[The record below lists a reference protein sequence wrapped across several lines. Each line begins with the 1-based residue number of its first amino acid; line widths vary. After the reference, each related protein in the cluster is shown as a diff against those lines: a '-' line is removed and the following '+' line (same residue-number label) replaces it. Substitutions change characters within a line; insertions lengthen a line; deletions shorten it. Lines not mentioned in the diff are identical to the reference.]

1 MKKLETSQIIENVLS
16 NGVITERGVLLLK
29 KRANNGD
36 NEAANFYPSCDIE
49 IEVTEEQSAKGYK
62 WLMNLYKT
70 PTGKERKN
78 NPFGYREMNILDNYK
93 GERFQ
98 FVDLHLC
105 DWRGTPLYPVETG
118 YYFLQKDKKQAKEY
132 LRVTDE
138 ELEFLA
144 KCEDKDYFKYQLF
157 ALGIVERWQEESRKA
172 IQALEELTGDVWVN
186 PYKESEE
193 RHRLVLS
200 DEEREEIEGKILSG
214 YYTESAIQ
222 ERQEAKRIAEIEK
235 RKNEV
240 IKTFEKRINKA
251 TKEKD
256 VKLAILG
263 AGLLSDNYIYYVEG
277 NNVVFNYYSYHD
289 KVTEEEYNNMLKN
302 IDYSLLPEGIKF
314 EFK

>member
-1 MKKLETSQIIENVLS
+1 METNTLKHTLS
-16 NGVITERGVLLLK
+16 KIYLDNGNTYKVITTIKLHDECKNGTCSWSITGILQQKKGNGRFYDIGHGCIHEEILK
-29 KRANNGD
+29 ASPKL
-36 NEAANFYPSCDIE
+36 
-49 IEVTEEQSAKGYK
+49 K
-62 WLMNLYKT
+62 M
-70 PTGKERKN
+70 
-78 NPFGYREMNILDNYK
+78 
-93 GERFQ
+93 

-105 DWRGTPLYPVETG
+105 DWRGTPLYPVENG

-138 ELEFLA
+138 EMEILS
-144 KCEDKDYFKYQLF
+144 KCDNKEYFKYQLF
-157 ALGIVERWQEESRKA
+157 ALGIVERWQAESKKA

-193 RHRLVLS
+193 RHRFVLS
-200 DEEREEIEGKILSG
+200 DEERK
-214 YYTESAIQ
+214 
-222 ERQEAKRIAEIEK
+222 EAERIAKIEK

>member
-1 MKKLETSQIIENVLS
+1 METN
-16 NGVITERGVLLLK
+16 TLK
-29 KRANNGD
+29 HTISKI
-36 NEAANFYPSCDIE
+36 Y
-49 IEVTEEQSAKGYK
+49 
-62 WLMNLYKT
+62 
-70 PTGKERKN
+70 
-78 NPFGYREMNILDNYK
+78 LDNGNTYK
-93 GERFQ
+93 VIATIKLHDECKNGMCSWSITGILYQKKGNGRFYDIGHGCIHDEILKASPKLKM
-98 FVDLHLC
+98 FVDLHSC
-105 DWRGTPLYPVETG
+105 DWHGVPLYPVGNG
-118 YYFLQKDKKQAKEY
+118 YYLLQKDKKQAKKY

-193 RHRLVLS
+193 RHRFVLS
-200 DEEREEIEGKILSG
+200 DEERE
-214 YYTESAIQ
+214 
-222 ERQEAKRIAEIEK
+222 EAKRIAEIEK

>member
-1 MKKLETSQIIENVLS
+1 METNTLKHTASKIYLD
-16 NGVITERGVLLLK
+16 NGNTYKVITTIKLHDECKNGTCSWSITGILQQKKGNGRFYDIGHGCIHEKILK
-29 KRANNGD
+29 ASPKL
-36 NEAANFYPSCDIE
+36 
-49 IEVTEEQSAKGYK
+49 K
-62 WLMNLYKT
+62 M
-70 PTGKERKN
+70 
-78 NPFGYREMNILDNYK
+78 
-93 GERFQ
+93 

-105 DWRGTPLYPVETG
+105 DWRGTPLYPVENG

-138 ELEFLA
+138 EMEILS
-144 KCEDKDYFKYQLF
+144 KCDDKEYFKYQLF
-157 ALGIVERWQEESRKA
+157 ALGIVERWQAESKKA
-172 IQALEELTGDVWVN
+172 IQTLEELTGDVWVN

-193 RHRLVLS
+193 RHRFVLS
-200 DEEREEIEGKILSG
+200 DEEREEAE
-214 YYTESAIQ
+214 
-222 ERQEAKRIAEIEK
+222 RIAKIEK

-240 IKTFEKRINKA
+240 IKTFEKIINKA

>member
-1 MKKLETSQIIENVLS
+1 METNTLKYTVVKSFREKGITYK
-16 NGVITERGVLLLK
+16 VITTIKLHDECKNGTCSWSITGILQQKKGNGRFYDIGHGCIHEEILK
-29 KRANNGD
+29 ASPKL
-36 NEAANFYPSCDIE
+36 
-49 IEVTEEQSAKGYK
+49 K
-62 WLMNLYKT
+62 M
-70 PTGKERKN
+70 
-78 NPFGYREMNILDNYK
+78 
-93 GERFQ
+93 

-138 ELEFLA
+138 EMEILS
-144 KCEDKDYFKYQLF
+144 KCDNKEYFKYQLF
-157 ALGIVERWQEESRKA
+157 ALSIVERWQAESKKA

-193 RHRLVLS
+193 RHKFVLS
-200 DEEREEIEGKILSG
+200 DEEREEMEGKILSG

-222 ERQEAKRIAEIEK
+222 ERKEAERIAKIEK

>member
-1 MKKLETSQIIENVLS
+1 MKTNTFSWSITGILQQKKGNGRFYDIGHGCIHEEILKASPKL
-16 NGVITERGVLLLK
+16 K
-29 KRANNGD
+29 
-36 NEAANFYPSCDIE
+36 
-49 IEVTEEQSAKGYK
+49 
-62 WLMNLYKT
+62 M
-70 PTGKERKN
+70 
-78 NPFGYREMNILDNYK
+78 
-93 GERFQ
+93 

-144 KCEDKDYFKYQLF
+144 KCEDK
-157 ALGIVERWQEESRKA
+157 
-172 IQALEELTGDVWVN
+172 
-186 PYKESEE
+186 ESEE

-200 DEEREEIEGKILSG
+200 DEEREEIEGKILFG

>member
-1 MKKLETSQIIENVLS
+1 METNTLKYTVVKSFREKGITYK
-16 NGVITERGVLLLK
+16 VITTIKLHDECKNGTCSWSITGILQQKKGNGRFYDIGHGCIHEEILK
-29 KRANNGD
+29 ASPKL
-36 NEAANFYPSCDIE
+36 
-49 IEVTEEQSAKGYK
+49 K
-62 WLMNLYKT
+62 M
-70 PTGKERKN
+70 
-78 NPFGYREMNILDNYK
+78 
-93 GERFQ
+93 

-105 DWRGTPLYPVETG
+105 DWRGTPSYPVENG
-118 YYFLQKDKKQAKEY
+118 YYFLQKDKNQAKEY

-138 ELEFLA
+138 EMGILS
-144 KCEDKDYFKYQLF
+144 KCDNKEYFKYQLF
-157 ALGIVERWQEESRKA
+157 ALGIVERWQAESKKA
-172 IQALEELTGDVWVN
+172 IQTLEELTGDVWVN

-193 RHRLVLS
+193 RHRFVLS
-200 DEEREEIEGKILSG
+200 DEEREEMEGKILSG

-222 ERQEAKRIAEIEK
+222 ERKEAERIAKIEK

-240 IKTFEKRINKA
+240 IKTFEKIINKA

>member
-1 MKKLETSQIIENVLS
+1 MKTNTLKYTVVKSFREKGITYKVIAIIKLHDECK
-16 NGVITERGVLLLK
+16 NGTCSWSITGTLQQKKGNGRFYDIGHGCIHEEILK
-29 KRANNGD
+29 AFPKL
-36 NEAANFYPSCDIE
+36 
-49 IEVTEEQSAKGYK
+49 K
-62 WLMNLYKT
+62 M
-70 PTGKERKN
+70 
-78 NPFGYREMNILDNYK
+78 
-93 GERFQ
+93 

-105 DWRGTPLYPVETG
+105 DWRGTPLYLVENG

-138 ELEFLA
+138 EMEILS
-144 KCEDKDYFKYQLF
+144 KCDNKEYFKYQLF
-157 ALGIVERWQEESRKA
+157 ALSIVKRWQAESKKA
-172 IQALEELTGDVWVN
+172 IQAMEELTGDVWVN

-193 RHRLVLS
+193 RHRFVLS
-200 DEEREEIEGKILSG
+200 DEEREEMEGKILSR
-214 YYTESAIQ
+214 YYTESSIQ
-222 ERQEAKRIAEIEK
+222 ERKEAERIAKIEK

>member
-1 MKKLETSQIIENVLS
+1 METNTLKYTVVKSFREKGITYK
-16 NGVITERGVLLLK
+16 VITTIKLHDECKNGTCSWSITGILQQKKGNGRFYDIGHGCIHEEILK
-29 KRANNGD
+29 ASPKL
-36 NEAANFYPSCDIE
+36 
-49 IEVTEEQSAKGYK
+49 K
-62 WLMNLYKT
+62 M
-70 PTGKERKN
+70 
-78 NPFGYREMNILDNYK
+78 
-93 GERFQ
+93 

-138 ELEFLA
+138 EMEILS
-144 KCEDKDYFKYQLF
+144 KCDNKEYFKYQLF
-157 ALGIVERWQEESRKA
+157 ALSIVERWQAESKKA

-193 RHRLVLS
+193 RHRFVLS
-200 DEEREEIEGKILSG
+200 DEEREEMEGKILSG

-222 ERQEAKRIAEIEK
+222 ERKEAERIAKIEK

-240 IKTFEKRINKA
+240 IKTFEKIINKA

>member
-1 MKKLETSQIIENVLS
+1 MKTNTLKYTVVKSFLEKGITYK
-16 NGVITERGVLLLK
+16 VITTIELHDECKNGTCSWSITGILQQKKGNGRFYDIGHGCIHEEILK
-29 KRANNGD
+29 ASPKL
-36 NEAANFYPSCDIE
+36 
-49 IEVTEEQSAKGYK
+49 K
-62 WLMNLYKT
+62 M
-70 PTGKERKN
+70 
-78 NPFGYREMNILDNYK
+78 
-93 GERFQ
+93 

-105 DWRGTPLYPVETG
+105 DWRGTPLYPVENG

-138 ELEFLA
+138 EMEILS
-144 KCEDKDYFKYQLF
+144 KCDNKEYFKYQLF
-157 ALGIVERWQEESRKA
+157 ALGIVERWQAESKKA

-193 RHRLVLS
+193 RHRFVLS
-200 DEEREEIEGKILSG
+200 DEEREEMEGKILSG

-222 ERQEAKRIAEIEK
+222 ERKEAERIAKIEK

>member
-1 MKKLETSQIIENVLS
+1 METNTLKYTVVKSFREKGITYK
-16 NGVITERGVLLLK
+16 VITTIKLHDECKNGTCSWSITGILQQKKGNGRFYDIGHGCIHEEILK
-29 KRANNGD
+29 ASPKL
-36 NEAANFYPSCDIE
+36 
-49 IEVTEEQSAKGYK
+49 K
-62 WLMNLYKT
+62 M
-70 PTGKERKN
+70 
-78 NPFGYREMNILDNYK
+78 
-93 GERFQ
+93 

-138 ELEFLA
+138 EMEILS
-144 KCEDKDYFKYQLF
+144 KCDNKEYFKYQLF
-157 ALGIVERWQEESRKA
+157 ALSIVERWQAESKKA

-193 RHRLVLS
+193 RHRFVLS
-200 DEEREEIEGKILSG
+200 DEEREEMEGKILSG

-222 ERQEAKRIAEIEK
+222 ERKEAERIAKIEK

-263 AGLLSDNYIYYVEG
+263 AGLLSDNYIYDVEG

>member
-1 MKKLETSQIIENVLS
+1 MKTNTLKYTVVKSFREKGITYK
-16 NGVITERGVLLLK
+16 VITTIKLHDECKNGTCSWSITGILQQKKGNGCFYDIGHGCIHEEILK
-29 KRANNGD
+29 ASPKL
-36 NEAANFYPSCDIE
+36 
-49 IEVTEEQSAKGYK
+49 K
-62 WLMNLYKT
+62 M
-70 PTGKERKN
+70 
-78 NPFGYREMNILDNYK
+78 
-93 GERFQ
+93 

-132 LRVTDE
+132 LRITDE
-138 ELEFLA
+138 EMEILS
-144 KCEDKDYFKYQLF
+144 KCDNKEYFKYKLF
-157 ALGIVERWQEESRKA
+157 ALGIVERWQAESKKA

-193 RHRLVLS
+193 RHRFVLS
-200 DEEREEIEGKILSG
+200 DEEREEMEGKILSG

-222 ERQEAKRIAEIEK
+222 ERKEAERIAKIEK

>member
-1 MKKLETSQIIENVLS
+1 MKTNTLKYTVVKSFREKGITYK
-16 NGVITERGVLLLK
+16 VITTIKLHDECKNGTCSWSITGILQQKKGNGCFYDIGHGCIHEEILK
-29 KRANNGD
+29 ASPKL
-36 NEAANFYPSCDIE
+36 
-49 IEVTEEQSAKGYK
+49 K
-62 WLMNLYKT
+62 M
-70 PTGKERKN
+70 
-78 NPFGYREMNILDNYK
+78 
-93 GERFQ
+93 

-138 ELEFLA
+138 EMEILS
-144 KCEDKDYFKYQLF
+144 KCDNKEYFKYQLF
-157 ALGIVERWQEESRKA
+157 AFGIVERWQAESKKA

-193 RHRLVLS
+193 HHRFVLS
-200 DEEREEIEGKILSG
+200 DEEREEMEGKILSG

-222 ERQEAKRIAEIEK
+222 ERKEAERIAKIEK

-277 NNVVFNYYSYHD
+277 NNVVFYYYSYHD

>member
-1 MKKLETSQIIENVLS
+1 METNTLKYTVVKSFREKGITYK
-16 NGVITERGVLLLK
+16 VITAIKLHDECKNGTYSWSITGILQQKKGNGRFYDIGHGCIHEEILK
-29 KRANNGD
+29 ASPKL
-36 NEAANFYPSCDIE
+36 
-49 IEVTEEQSAKGYK
+49 K
-62 WLMNLYKT
+62 M
-70 PTGKERKN
+70 
-78 NPFGYREMNILDNYK
+78 
-93 GERFQ
+93 

-105 DWRGTPLYPVETG
+105 DWRGTPLYLVENG

-138 ELEFLA
+138 EMEILS
-144 KCEDKDYFKYQLF
+144 KCDDKEYFKYQLF
-157 ALGIVERWQEESRKA
+157 ALSIVERWQAESKKA

-193 RHRLVLS
+193 RHRFVLS
-200 DEEREEIEGKILSG
+200 DEEREEMEGKILSG

-222 ERQEAKRIAEIEK
+222 ERKEAERIAKIEK

-240 IKTFEKRINKA
+240 IKTFEKIINKA

>member
-1 MKKLETSQIIENVLS
+1 METNTLKYTVVKSFREKGITYK
-16 NGVITERGVLLLK
+16 VITTIKLHDECKNGTCSWSITGILQQKKGNGRFYDIGHGCIHEEILK
-29 KRANNGD
+29 ASPKL
-36 NEAANFYPSCDIE
+36 
-49 IEVTEEQSAKGYK
+49 K
-62 WLMNLYKT
+62 M
-70 PTGKERKN
+70 
-78 NPFGYREMNILDNYK
+78 
-93 GERFQ
+93 

-138 ELEFLA
+138 EMEILS
-144 KCEDKDYFKYQLF
+144 KCDNKEYFKYQLF
-157 ALGIVERWQEESRKA
+157 ALSIVERWQAESKKA

-193 RHRLVLS
+193 RHRFVLS
-200 DEEREEIEGKILSG
+200 DEEREEMEGKILSG

-222 ERQEAKRIAEIEK
+222 ERKEAERIAEIEK

>member
-1 MKKLETSQIIENVLS
+1 METNTLKYTVVKSFREKGITYKVIATIKLHDECKNGTCSWSITGTLQQKKG
-16 NGVITERGVLLLK
+16 NGRFYDIGHGCIHEEILK
-29 KRANNGD
+29 AFPKL
-36 NEAANFYPSCDIE
+36 
-49 IEVTEEQSAKGYK
+49 K
-62 WLMNLYKT
+62 M
-70 PTGKERKN
+70 
-78 NPFGYREMNILDNYK
+78 
-93 GERFQ
+93 

-105 DWRGTPLYPVETG
+105 DWRGTPLYPVENG
-118 YYFLQKDKKQAKEY
+118 YYFSQEDKKQAKEY
-132 LRVTDE
+132 LCVTDE

-222 ERQEAKRIAEIEK
+222 ERQEAKRIAKIEK

-289 KVTEEEYNNMLKN
+289 KVTEEEYNNMIKN

>member
-1 MKKLETSQIIENVLS
+1 METNTLKYTVVKSFREKGITYK
-16 NGVITERGVLLLK
+16 VITTIKLHDECKNGTCSWSITGILQQKKGNGRFYDIGHGCIHEEILK
-29 KRANNGD
+29 ASPKL
-36 NEAANFYPSCDIE
+36 
-49 IEVTEEQSAKGYK
+49 K
-62 WLMNLYKT
+62 M
-70 PTGKERKN
+70 
-78 NPFGYREMNILDNYK
+78 
-93 GERFQ
+93 

-105 DWRGTPLYPVETG
+105 DWRGTPLYPVENG

-138 ELEFLA
+138 EMEILS
-144 KCEDKDYFKYQLF
+144 KCDDKEYFKYQLF
-157 ALGIVERWQEESRKA
+157 ALSIVERWQAESKKA

-193 RHRLVLS
+193 RHRFVLS
-200 DEEREEIEGKILSG
+200 DEEREEMEGKILSG

-222 ERQEAKRIAEIEK
+222 ERKEAERIAKIEK

-240 IKTFEKRINKA
+240 IKTFEKIINKA

>member
-1 MKKLETSQIIENVLS
+1 METNTLKYTVVKSFREKGITYK
-16 NGVITERGVLLLK
+16 VITTIKLHDECKNGTRSWSITGILQQKKGNGRFYDIGHGCIHEEILK
-29 KRANNGD
+29 ASPKL
-36 NEAANFYPSCDIE
+36 
-49 IEVTEEQSAKGYK
+49 K
-62 WLMNLYKT
+62 M
-70 PTGKERKN
+70 
-78 NPFGYREMNILDNYK
+78 
-93 GERFQ
+93 

-105 DWRGTPLYPVETG
+105 DWRGTPLYPVENG

-138 ELEFLA
+138 EMEILS
-144 KCEDKDYFKYQLF
+144 KCDNKEYFKYQLF
-157 ALGIVERWQEESRKA
+157 ALGIVERWQAESKKA
-172 IQALEELTGDVWVN
+172 IQAMEELTGDVWVN

-193 RHRLVLS
+193 RHRFVLS
-200 DEEREEIEGKILSG
+200 DEEREEMEGKILSG

-222 ERQEAKRIAEIEK
+222 ERKEAERIAKIEK

-240 IKTFEKRINKA
+240 IKTFEKIINKA

>member
-1 MKKLETSQIIENVLS
+1 MKTNTLKYTVIKSFSEKGITYK
-16 NGVITERGVLLLK
+16 VITTIKLHDECKNGTCSWSITGILQQK
-29 KRANNGD
+29 KGN
-36 NEAANFYPSCDIE
+36 
-49 IEVTEEQSAKGYK
+49 
-62 WLMNLYKT
+62 
-70 PTGKERKN
+70 
-78 NPFGYREMNILDNYK
+78 
-93 GERFQ
+93 ERFYDIGHGCIHEEILKASPKLKM

-105 DWRGTPLYPVETG
+105 DWRGTPLYPVENG

-138 ELEFLA
+138 EMEILS
-144 KCEDKDYFKYQLF
+144 KCDDKEYFKYQLF
-157 ALGIVERWQEESRKA
+157 ALGIVERWQAESKKA
-172 IQALEELTGDVWVN
+172 IQALEELTGNVWVN

-193 RHRLVLS
+193 RHRFVLS
-200 DEEREEIEGKILSG
+200 DEEREEMEGKILSG

-222 ERQEAKRIAEIEK
+222 ERKEAERIAKIEK

-240 IKTFEKRINKA
+240 IKTFEKIINKA

>member
-1 MKKLETSQIIENVLS
+1 METNTLKYTVVKSFREKGITYK
-16 NGVITERGVLLLK
+16 VITTIKLHDECKNGTCSWSITGILQQKKGNGRFYDIGHGCIHEEILK
-29 KRANNGD
+29 ASPKL
-36 NEAANFYPSCDIE
+36 
-49 IEVTEEQSAKGYK
+49 K
-62 WLMNLYKT
+62 M
-70 PTGKERKN
+70 
-78 NPFGYREMNILDNYK
+78 
-93 GERFQ
+93 

-105 DWRGTPLYPVETG
+105 DWRGTPLYPVENG

-138 ELEFLA
+138 EMEILS
-144 KCEDKDYFKYQLF
+144 KCDNKEYFKYQLF
-157 ALGIVERWQEESRKA
+157 ALGIVERWQAESKKA
-172 IQALEELTGDVWVN
+172 IQAMEELTGDVWVN

-193 RHRLVLS
+193 RHRFVLS
-200 DEEREEIEGKILSG
+200 DEEREEMEGKILSG

-222 ERQEAKRIAEIEK
+222 ERKEAERIAKIEK

-240 IKTFEKRINKA
+240 IKTFEKIINKA

>member
-1 MKKLETSQIIENVLS
+1 MKTN
-16 NGVITERGVLLLK
+16 TLK
-29 KRANNGD
+29 YTVSKI
-36 NEAANFYPSCDIE
+36 Y
-49 IEVTEEQSAKGYK
+49 
-62 WLMNLYKT
+62 
-70 PTGKERKN
+70 
-78 NPFGYREMNILDNYK
+78 LDNGNTYK
-93 GERFQ
+93 VIATIKLHDECKNGTCSWSITGILQQKKGNGRFYDIGHGCIHEEILKASPKLKM

-138 ELEFLA
+138 EMEILS
-144 KCEDKDYFKYQLF
+144 KCDNKEYFKYQLF
-157 ALGIVERWQEESRKA
+157 ALSIVERWQAESKKA

-193 RHRLVLS
+193 RHRFVLS
-200 DEEREEIEGKILSG
+200 DEEREEMEGKILSR

-222 ERQEAKRIAEIEK
+222 ERKEAERIAKIEK

>member
-1 MKKLETSQIIENVLS
+1 MKTNTLKYTVVKSFREKGSTYK
-16 NGVITERGVLLLK
+16 VITTINLHDECKNGTCSWSITGILQQKKGNGRFYDIGHGCIHEEILK
-29 KRANNGD
+29 ASPKL
-36 NEAANFYPSCDIE
+36 
-49 IEVTEEQSAKGYK
+49 K
-62 WLMNLYKT
+62 M
-70 PTGKERKN
+70 
-78 NPFGYREMNILDNYK
+78 
-93 GERFQ
+93 

-144 KCEDKDYFKYQLF
+144 KCEYKDYFKYQLF

-172 IQALEELTGDVWVN
+172 IQTLEELTGDVWVN

-263 AGLLSDNYIYYVEG
+263 AGLLSDNYIYYVED

>member
-1 MKKLETSQIIENVLS
+1 METNTLKYTVVKSFREKGITYK
-16 NGVITERGVLLLK
+16 VITTIKLHDECKNGTCSWSITGILQQKKGNGRFYDIGHGCIHEEILK
-29 KRANNGD
+29 ASPKL
-36 NEAANFYPSCDIE
+36 
-49 IEVTEEQSAKGYK
+49 K
-62 WLMNLYKT
+62 M
-70 PTGKERKN
+70 
-78 NPFGYREMNILDNYK
+78 
-93 GERFQ
+93 

-118 YYFLQKDKKQAKEY
+118 YYLLQKDKKQAKEY

-138 ELEFLA
+138 EMEILS
-144 KCEDKDYFKYQLF
+144 KCDNKEYFKYQLF
-157 ALGIVERWQEESRKA
+157 ALSIVERWQAESKKA

-193 RHRLVLS
+193 RHRFVLS
-200 DEEREEIEGKILSG
+200 DEEREEMEGKILSG

-222 ERQEAKRIAEIEK
+222 ERKEAERIAKIEK

>member
-1 MKKLETSQIIENVLS
+1 MKTNTLKYTVVKSFREKGITYK
-16 NGVITERGVLLLK
+16 VITTIKLHDECKNGTCSWSITGILQQKKGNGCFYDIGHGCIHEEILK
-29 KRANNGD
+29 ASPKL
-36 NEAANFYPSCDIE
+36 
-49 IEVTEEQSAKGYK
+49 K
-62 WLMNLYKT
+62 M
-70 PTGKERKN
+70 
-78 NPFGYREMNILDNYK
+78 
-93 GERFQ
+93 

-118 YYFLQKDKKQAKEY
+118 YYLLQKDKKQAKEY

-138 ELEFLA
+138 EMEILS
-144 KCEDKDYFKYQLF
+144 KCDNKEYFKYKLF
-157 ALGIVERWQEESRKA
+157 AFGIVERWQAESKKA

-193 RHRLVLS
+193 RHRFVLS
-200 DEEREEIEGKILSG
+200 DEEREEMEGKILSG

-222 ERQEAKRIAEIEK
+222 ERKEAERIAKIEK

>member
-1 MKKLETSQIIENVLS
+1 METNTLKYTVVKSFREKGITYK
-16 NGVITERGVLLLK
+16 VITTIKLHDECKNGTCSWSITGILQQKKGNGRFYDIGHGCIHEEILK
-29 KRANNGD
+29 ASPKL
-36 NEAANFYPSCDIE
+36 
-49 IEVTEEQSAKGYK
+49 K
-62 WLMNLYKT
+62 M
-70 PTGKERKN
+70 
-78 NPFGYREMNILDNYK
+78 
-93 GERFQ
+93 

-105 DWRGTPLYPVETG
+105 DWRGTPLYPVENG
-118 YYFLQKDKKQAKEY
+118 YYFLQKDKNQAKEY

-138 ELEFLA
+138 EMGILS
-144 KCEDKDYFKYQLF
+144 KCDNKEYFKYQLF
-157 ALGIVERWQEESRKA
+157 ALGIVERWQAESKKA
-172 IQALEELTGDVWVN
+172 IQTLEELTGDVWVN

-193 RHRLVLS
+193 RHRFVLS
-200 DEEREEIEGKILSG
+200 DEEREEMEGKILSG

-222 ERQEAKRIAEIEK
+222 ERQEAKRIAKIEK

-263 AGLLSDNYIYYVEG
+263 AGLLSDNYLYSVEG

>member
-1 MKKLETSQIIENVLS
+1 METNTLKYTVVKSFREK
-16 NGVITERGVLLLK
+16 GFTYKVITTIKLHDECKNGTCSWSITGILQQKKGNGRFYDIGHGWIHEEILK
-29 KRANNGD
+29 ASPKL
-36 NEAANFYPSCDIE
+36 
-49 IEVTEEQSAKGYK
+49 K
-62 WLMNLYKT
+62 M
-70 PTGKERKN
+70 
-78 NPFGYREMNILDNYK
+78 
-93 GERFQ
+93 

-105 DWRGTPLYPVETG
+105 DWRGTPLYPVENG
-118 YYFLQKDKKQAKEY
+118 YYFLQKDKNQAKEY

-138 ELEFLA
+138 EMGILS
-144 KCEDKDYFKYQLF
+144 KCDNKEYFKYQLF
-157 ALGIVERWQEESRKA
+157 ALGIVERWQAESKKA
-172 IQALEELTGDVWVN
+172 IQTLEELTGDVWVN

-193 RHRLVLS
+193 RHRFVLS
-200 DEEREEIEGKILSG
+200 DEEREEMEGKILSG

-222 ERQEAKRIAEIEK
+222 ERKEAERIAKIEK

>member
-1 MKKLETSQIIENVLS
+1 METNTLKYTVVKSFREKGITYK
-16 NGVITERGVLLLK
+16 VITTIKLHDECKNGTCSWSITGILQQKKENGCFYDIGHGCIHEEILK
-29 KRANNGD
+29 ASPKL
-36 NEAANFYPSCDIE
+36 
-49 IEVTEEQSAKGYK
+49 K
-62 WLMNLYKT
+62 M
-70 PTGKERKN
+70 
-78 NPFGYREMNILDNYK
+78 
-93 GERFQ
+93 

-105 DWRGTPLYPVETG
+105 DWRGTPLYPVENG

-138 ELEFLA
+138 EM
-144 KCEDKDYFKYQLF
+144 
-157 ALGIVERWQEESRKA
+157 
-172 IQALEELTGDVWVN
+172 
-186 PYKESEE
+186 
-193 RHRLVLS
+193 
-200 DEEREEIEGKILSG
+200 EGEILSG

-222 ERQEAKRIAEIEK
+222 EHKEAERIAKIEK